1 VSRHPARFP
10 GWTVVIGCFLVLVT
24 SSGLGFYGLAVY
36 LNAFSTEK
44 DWPVASISLATTLFF
59 LVGGIT
65 GLYVARALARFDV
78 RYVVVGGGLLGGA
91 ALAVLGQVDE
101 RWQLYVVYG
110 VFAIGWSAS
119 GLVPA
124 TTVITRWFHVRR
136 SVALSV
142 TSTGLS
148 VGGIVLTP
156 FTKWLLDEVGL
167 AAGTPWLAVIWVVG
181 IVPVT
186 LLMIRPDPRPLG
198 WLPDGERVRH
208 DVPVPT
214 PTGVV
219 FTDAVRT
226 RFFFAVTV
234 GYLFALGSQVG
245 AIQQLVKLIQERAGS
260 DAATLAT
267 TVLAG
272 TSVVARLVGGQV
284 TGRIEMMRFT
294 VSLTVLQSVA
304 LVLLALVEAE
314 AALFVAIVLFGIT
327 IGNILMLQPLLIA
340 EHFGVLDY
348 PRIFSRS
355 QFLTMFGTAA
365 GPLVLGWLH
374 DNAGGYR
381 TAYLAAA
388 VGSLVGAAVLSLGGP
403 VHRPVPV
410 AAATVSTP

>member
-1 VSRHPARFP
+1 MSRHPARFP
-10 GWTVVIGCFLVLVT
+10 GWTVVTGCFLVLVT

-36 LNAFSTEK
+36 LNSFSTEK
-44 DWPVASISLATTLFF
+44 GWPVASISLATTLFF
-59 LVGGIT
+59 LVSGFA
-65 GLYVARALARFDV
+65 GLYVARALARYDV
-78 RYVVVGGGLLGGA
+78 RAVVVAGGLLGGA
-91 ALAVLGQVDE
+91 ALGVLGQVNE
-101 RWQLYVVYG
+101 RWQLYVVYS
-110 VFAIGWSAS
+110 VFAVGWSAA

-142 TSTGLS
+142 ASTGLS

-156 FTKWLLDEVGL
+156 FTKWLLDAVGL

-181 IVPVT
+181 IVPVA
-186 LLMIRPDPRPLG
+186 LLMIRPDPQRLG
-198 WLPDGERVRH
+198 WLPDGERARH
-208 DVPVPT
+208 DVPVPA
-214 PTGVV
+214 PTGTP
-219 FTDAVRT
+219 FAEAIRT

-245 AIQQLVKLIQERAGS
+245 AIQQLVKLVQERAGS

-267 TVLAG
+267 TVLAA
-272 TSVVARLVGGQV
+272 TSVVARLVGGQITNRV
-284 TGRIEMMRFT
+284 EMMRFT
-294 VSLTVLQSVA
+294 VVLATLQAVA
-304 LVLLALVEAE
+304 LALLAVVEAE
-314 AALFVAIVLFGIT
+314 VALFVAIVLFGVT

-355 QFLTMFGTAA
+355 QFLMMFGTAA

-381 TAYLAAA
+381 TAYLVAAGA
-388 VGSLVGAAVLSLGGP
+388 SLTGAIVLSLGGP
-403 VHRPVPV
+403 VHRSPPV
-410 AAATVSTP
+410 ATATVRAP